1 MQVAS
6 SDQLN
11 RIENRINQL
20 TELVKYLIGK
30 VQEDES
36 IFQQLV
42 TNERFQNELKEDLEL
57 LKKDSSQFTD
67 LFEAYQNQ
75 KR

>member
-11 RIENRINQL
+11 RIENRLNQL

-36 IFQQLV
+36 IFHRLV
-42 TNERFQNELKEDLEL
+42 TSERFQNELQEDLEPIRITGTL
-57 LKKDSSQFTD
+57 
-67 LFEAYQNQ
+67 
-75 KR
+75 